1 MRDKDVLPEQNL
13 LKKAAA
19 IKRFEYSPLG
29 KELKAQTDIPKK
41 HHQKLDNTFEFN
53 KIIKK
58 ENQHLKLVSFYSAL
72 KNFNGLNQ
80 QKGRSKYKKVT
91 VYDNASELYN

>member
-19 IKRFEYSPLG
+19 IKRFENSPLG

-41 HHQKLDNTFEFN
+41 HYQKLDNNFEFD

-58 ENQHLKLVSFYSAL
+58 EKPTLKISLVL
-72 KNFNGLNQ
+72 
-80 QKGRSKYKKVT
+80 
-91 VYDNASELYN
+91 